1 MNNKPMDRMDRQAF
15 KTEMMKKFFGTGRT
29 LGGNPVTEADIDIF
43 VDRNWKNAHTGA
55 PELGAGPEQVM
66 DALPLKTEYEKGS
79 ERERVSGL
87 ARPLQTIME
96 LWPKYQG
103 SGRNLPW
110 KDVLRS
116 PIKKGEQKYME
127 METPITILGKPTA
140 TGIFSL
146 NTAFSLGE
154 AVWDIFRPFYETGK
168 LLSYGAIKGDLEY
181 GKEAPFTDPEV
192 IKKRILDYHTGNP
205 DTYKEYNDLMKES
218 GLTSATME
226 EYNRIIQEEYPALM
240 GLFRLGEEVKDITI
254 SGYPKGA
261 TPEEIKE
268 QFPTLA
274 GITEYVAGY
283 GNMEEV
289 KRRLRDDP
297 FGVVSDIFSVL
308 DPATAG
314 LKGTSK
320 LVNKIPG
327 PIGKKLSAVLD
338 EASKFGT
345 SPSSIPILRHASK
358 LDPARI
364 AIRGGEFVNNAI
376 ARKWGQM
383 WAILSRTPHTAAQEI
398 VMGYTPRMGTIFRDK
413 VKPHEMTNFYYDA
426 ISNVERK
433 MKSDYA
439 SVLDEKFGHIIF
451 DRQGQDLSFNNVY
464 NEIEKLEKNIAKE
477 WRFDTET
484 ALIEGTAT
492 SATPQTTILFNTDTP
507 DSRLRKYKLDA
518 EIVERMMDEV
528 QQLKLDAV
536 YAGKV
541 DANGKPII
549 TFKDLDDLRSLLRI
563 QYDGSTLPSGTDWA
577 DSPVSKIYRELYT
590 GITDSIEKGLVTR
603 HQQVSPDTK
612 APSYKKDLKD
622 PYATLSRFLQDVD
635 ATFKINPNNPFEWQ
649 VTPDVEKAWGSMYN
663 VLKEDAHFRR
673 LLNDEIREKAGF
685 DLVKDM
691 AAYTYA
697 KAGNAAPGIATA
709 RIIDSAPSFFIS
721 LFGASPETAGVFLRS
736 VGIPRAQIGAMV
748 DFLKIR
754 DMPKLRPLQ
763 QAGQIGEEVL
773 EKEQI
778 EKDRVRGIER
788 PTRYKSGRLPLKEA
802 EENLRRQLDLM
813 KQGSN

>member
-1 MNNKPMDRMDRQAF
+1 MNNKPMGQMDRQTF
-15 KTEMMKKFFGTGRT
+15 KTEMMKKFLGTGRT
-29 LGGNPVTEADIDIF
+29 LGGKPVTEADIDIF
-43 VDRNWKNAHTGA
+43 IDRKWKSVNTGT
-55 PELGAGPEQVM
+55 PELSVEPERVM
-66 DALPLKTEYEKGS
+66 DALPMKTEYEKGS

-87 ARPLQTIME
+87 AQPLQTLME

-103 SGRNLPW
+103 PGRNLPW

-127 METPITILGKPTA
+127 LETPITILGPTTA
-140 TGIFSL
+140 KGIFSL

-154 AVWDIFRPFYETGK
+154 GIWDLFRPFYETGK

-181 GKEAPFTDPEV
+181 GKEAPFTDPV
-192 IKKRILDYHTGNP
+192 AIKKRILDYHTGNP

-226 EYNRIIQEEYPALM
+226 EYNRIIEEEYPALM
-240 GLFRLGEEVKDITI
+240 GLFKLGEEVKDITI

-274 GITEYVAGY
+274 GLTEYVAGY
-283 GNMEEV
+283 GDVEEI

-297 FGVVSDIFSVL
+297 FGIVSDLFSVI
-308 DPATAG
+308 DPASAG

-327 PIGKKLSAVLD
+327 PVGKKLSAVLD
-338 EASKFGT
+338 EASKVGT

-364 AIRGGEFVNNAI
+364 AVKGGEFVNNAV

-383 WAILSRTPHTAAQEI
+383 WAILSRTPHSAAQEI

-413 VKPHEMTNFYYDA
+413 VKPHEMTNF
-426 ISNVERK
+426 S
-433 MKSDYA
+433 
-439 SVLDEKFGHIIF
+439 F
-451 DRQGQDLSFNNVY
+451 QDMSFNRVY
-464 NEIEKLEKNIAKE
+464 NEIESLEKNIARE
-477 WRFDTET
+477 WRFGTET
-484 ALIEGTAT
+484 APIEGAAT
-492 SATPQTTILFNTDTP
+492 GATPQTTILFNTDTP
-507 DSRLRKYKLDA
+507 DSKLRKYKPDA

-528 QQLKLDAV
+528 QQIKLDAV

-563 QYDGSTLPSGTDWA
+563 QYDGSTLPSGTPWA

-590 GITDSIEKGLVTR
+590 GITDSIEKGLKTK

-622 PYATLSRFLQDVD
+622 PYATLSKFLQDVD
-635 ATFKINPNNPFEWQ
+635 ATFKINPKNPFEWQ
-649 VTPDVEKAWGSMYN
+649 VTPDVEKAWRSMYD

-721 LFGASPETAGVFLRS
+721 LFGASPETAGVFLRA

-763 QAGQIGEEVL
+763 RAGQMGEEVI
-773 EKEQI
+773 EEEQI
-778 EKDRVRGIER
+778 EKS
-788 PTRYKSGRLPLKEA
+788 PRYESGRLPLKES
-802 EENLRRQLDLM
+802 EENLRRQLDQM
-813 KQGSN
+813 KRGSN